1 MMNTQGLL
9 QARQRRTAIRAGYF
23 PFSALL
29 LVLSVLLFTS
39 RARAQSRYARQVN
52 QDYFQIY
59 SFGHGSME
67 TAPLMLPSYS
77 SGYYEGRSGAEWVG
91 RFYAPRPLYLRAY
104 DTLPPSVYMPC
115 PLYGGL
121 GSSIWDWYP

>member
-1 MMNTQGLL
+1 MMDTQGLL

-29 LVLSVLLFTS
+29 LVLSVLLITS
-39 RARAQSRYARQVN
+39 RAQA

-67 TAPLMLPSYS
+67 VVGFISPPPYS
-77 SGYYEGRSGAEWVG
+77 GGYYEGRTGAEWVD
-91 RFYAPRPLYLRAY
+91 RYYAPRPLYLRSY

-121 GSSIWDWYP
+121 GSSIWDWWP

>member
-1 MMNTQGLL
+1 MMNTQSLWR
-9 QARQRRTAIRAGYF
+9 ARQRRTAIRAGYF

-29 LVLSVLLFTS
+29 LALGVLLFTS
-39 RARAQSRYARQVN
+39 RARA